1 MNRGRRGGKIF
12 EGKNDYF
19 NFVDVLK
26 ELVED
31 YNLRIAAYSLLPNHY
46 HLLAQTPDAN
56 ISRAMRHLNG
66 VYTQK
71 FRLNPSFPKRIVSNM
86 L

>member
-1 MNRGRRGGKIF
+1 MSRPLRIQYPNAWHHIMNRGRRGEKIF
-12 EGKNDYF
+12 ERKNDYF

-31 YNLRIAAYSLLPNHY
+31 YNLKVAAYSLLPNHY

-56 ISRAMRHLNG
+56 ISR
-66 VYTQK
+66 V
-71 FRLNPSFPKRIVSNM
+71 
-86 L
+86 